1 MKTYLCLF
9 SKFRK
14 TRSRDIIAIFNY
26 LKINKMKKLFLI
38 PILLFIIYS
47 CSKDEETQAPTNSVQ
62 TTTPEPETV
71 VVQYTLTV
79 SAADGGSVSDG
90 GTFDEGTDVTITATP
105 NEGYRFTG
113 WEGNSSSSE
122 SLTITLNSNQT
133 YQAIFELIPIYTLT
147 VTTGEGGTVSTE
159 GGTYDEGTEVTISAS
174 ANQGYIFNGWEGSN
188 SPEKSLTISLNSN
201 VSLIANFR
209 IMNTTDLNNDPDI
222 FNYDTNIDYTE
233 QIVDFYPNAFFASD
247 LSENVINGVNLALKT
262 AADEF
267 GKYGPVEYWV
277 MGTNT
282 EAGNVLL
289 NEFCERREVLG
300 QWDLADCLSSENN
313 ESRGGSMSSYIS
325 LGESL
330 VSENRPISSAAH
342 TGGFQWGIHK
352 LSSSY
357 PHSLDNYFDYIPY
370 LEQFKVVIH
379 EYFHVVQHASIY
391 NIDVGLKNEILK
403 PGGAIWMME
412 GGAEYMAVYALF
424 KKIADGTLNFND
436 SQLKNYESLRTVMS
450 DNMSLGKSLILE
462 SNYPDMKLQEISYQT
477 YSQPV
482 YHIGPWA
489 VAYLTNKVNN
499 QNVLWDTFYPNLKE
513 LGFEGAFNLA
523 FGYTTE
529 EFYEEFD
536 TFLQLPIEEQLE
548 IIPDI

>member
-1 MKTYLCLF
+1 
-9 SKFRK
+9 
-14 TRSRDIIAIFNY
+14 
-26 LKINKMKKLFLI
+26 MKKALII
-38 PILLFIIYS
+38 PILLLVFFS
-47 CSKDEETQAPTNSVQ
+47 CSPDEETQAPTNNVQ
-62 TTTPEPETV
+62 TTTPEPEPV

-79 SAADGGSVSDG
+79 SAGDGGSVS
-90 GTFDEGTDVTITATP
+90 
-105 NEGYRFTG
+105 
-113 WEGNSSSSE
+113 
-122 SLTITLNSNQT
+122 
-133 YQAIFELIPIYTLT
+133 
-147 VTTGEGGTVSTE
+147 E

-209 IMNTTDLNNDPDI
+209 IMNTTDVNNDPDI

-277 MGTNT
+277 MGTNR

-300 QWDLADCLSSENN
+300 QWDLADCLSSEIN

-325 LGESL
+325 KGESL
-330 VSENRPISSAAH
+330 VSENRPISSAGH
-342 TGGFQWGIHK
+342 NGGFQWGIHK
-352 LSSSY
+352 LTSSY
-357 PHSLDNYFDYIPY
+357 PHSLDNYFDYISY

-379 EYFHVVQHASIY
+379 EYFHVAQHTSIY
-391 NIDVGLKNEILK
+391 NIDVGLKDEKLK

-436 SQLKNYESLRTVMS
+436 SQLKNYESLRTVMNE
-450 DNMSLGKSLILE
+450 NMSIGKRLILE
-462 SNYPDMKLQEISYQT
+462 SNYPDMKLQEISYET

-499 QNVLWDTFYPNLKE
+499 QNVLLDTFYPNLKE

-523 FGYTTE
+523 FGFSTE
-529 EFYEEFD
+529 EFYEEFNA
-536 TFLQLPIEEQLE
+536 FLELPIEQQLE